1 MRLSKR
7 AEELGASATMQVA
20 ARVAQLRA
28 KGRRVVDLGAGEPDF
43 QSPEC
48 ALEAVRRALADGYTR
63 YSESAGLP
71 ALREALAE
79 RYRRLWRAPWQGDS
93 CLITVGAK
101 SALFM
106 LAQALVDTA
115 SEVVLAAP
123 DWVTFRAQVRFAS
136 GRPVAV
142 PRVAEDGFALRAAP
156 LIAAITEA
164 TRAVIICSPCN
175 PTGAVCEDEELSRLA
190 AGCAERGVVLIV
202 DETYER
208 FVYDHR
214 RPKSAAAFASD
225 YPNTVVVVGSFS
237 KTFAMTG
244 WRVGYVLGAAPL
256 IAKLIAIQGH
266 MNTHPTSF
274 AMHGALAALV
284 GAGKEI
290 ESRRAELERRRDLVL
305 DHLRRLPGVVCSVP
319 PGAFYVFPQVSATR
333 GFAGSLELADR
344 ILLRAGV
351 ALVPGVA
358 FAEDHHLRIAYG
370 AAPEVLEEG
379 LAGLAAAL
387 AE

>member
-1 MRLSKR
+1 MRFSKR
-7 AEELGASATMQVA
+7 AEQLGASATMQVA

-28 KGRRVVDLGAGEPDF
+28 TGRRIVDLGAGEPNF

-48 ALEAVRRALADGYTR
+48 AVAAVHRALADGYTR
-63 YSESAGLP
+63 YTESAGLP

-79 RYRRLWRAPWQGDS
+79 RYSRLWRAPWQGDS

-101 SALFM
+101 SALFL

-123 DWVTFRAQVRFAS
+123 DWVSFRAQVRLAG

-142 PRVAEDGFALRAAP
+142 PRAAEDGFALRAAP
-156 LIAAITEA
+156 LLAAIGEA
-164 TRAVIICSPCN
+164 TRAVIVCSPCN
-175 PTGAVCEDEELSRLA
+175 PTGAVCADQELSQLA
-190 AGCAERGVVLIV
+190 AGCAARGVVLIV

-208 FVYDHR
+208 FVYDR
-214 RPKSAAAFASD
+214 RGPSSVAAFARD
-225 YPNTVVVVGSFS
+225 YPATVVVVGSFS
-237 KTFAMTG
+237 KTYAMTG

-266 MNTHPTSF
+266 MNSHPTTF

-284 GAGKEI
+284 GAEGEI
-290 ESRRAELERRRDLVL
+290 EGRRAELERRRDLVL
-305 DHLRRLPGVVCSVP
+305 GHLRRLPGVVCAVP
-319 PGAFYVFPQVSATR
+319 PGAFYAFPQMSATR
-333 GFAGSLELADR
+333 KFAGSVELAER
-344 ILLRAGV
+344 ILVRTGV

-358 FAEDHHLRIAYG
+358 FDEDHHLRIAYG